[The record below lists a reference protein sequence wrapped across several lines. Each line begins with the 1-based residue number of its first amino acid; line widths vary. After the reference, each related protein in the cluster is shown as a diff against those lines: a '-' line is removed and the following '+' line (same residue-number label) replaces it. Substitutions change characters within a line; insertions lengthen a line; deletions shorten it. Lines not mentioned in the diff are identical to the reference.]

1 MQADRSMIRG
11 EAPDGCPPGLFLDR
25 DEAAGI
31 TLLMSDGRRALAL
44 PISAAEARSLA
55 LRLQALARADD
66 N

>member
-11 EAPDGCPPGLFLDR
+11 EAPDGAPCGLFLDR
-25 DEAAGI
+25 DEVAGI

-44 PISAAEARSLA
+44 PISATEARSLA
-55 LRLQALARADD
+55 LRLQAMARAED